1 MFIVGLLVG
10 VVVTLLVV
18 YAIISLKLFEVKE
31 SKYGVDETVAN
42 IEKSATDLNWGVLHK
57 YNLQFILKGKGFDVQ
72 PVQVLSLCK
81 PTHANGILSGTN
93 ERKVSALMPCRMSV
107 YEKKGKTFISILNLG
122 FVSYFMSKKAKEVM
136 SQAGAENDLIL
147 RPVVK

>member
-1 MFIVGLLVG
+1 MFILGLLLG
-10 VVVTLLVV
+10 AVVTLLAV
-18 YAIISLKLFEVKE
+18 YVIIPSKLFVVKE
-31 SKYGVDETVAN
+31 SKFDVEETVAT
-42 IEKSATDLNWGVLHK
+42 IEKSAADLNWGVLHK
-57 YNLQFILKGKGFDVQ
+57 YDLQVTLKGKGFDVQ
-72 PVQVLSLCK
+72 PAQVLSLCK

-93 ERKVSALMPCRMSV
+93 VRKVSALMPCRMSV

-122 FVSYFMSKKAKEVM
+122 FVSIFLSKKAKEVM